1 MIFKRCVQRVQTT
14 FYPQTFLGNLI
25 DTAVHR
31 GNLSLCNFQISQL
44 YQTRMQ
50 SILEYL
56 ITVEHLSN
64 MHNRK
69 LPFIRFEKMK
79 KDNFMLSINNQCKA
93 FSINLNTRH
102 MNGKTPRI
110 ACSTFIKYSRVVNS
124 MRGNFSHPTYKSLQ
138 FYLFFVRIQSR
149 TFRLNGARS
158 QEEFPFCHSQRHN
171 LGLFWL
177 SRGEGGKNTIFHQ
190 LQFGIQD
197 YCLMWENVGN
207 QYVTAAKSGDG

>member
-56 ITVEHLSN
+56 ITVEHLQN
-64 MHNRK
+64 MHNGK

-79 KDNFMLSINNQCKA
+79 KDNFMLSINYQCKA
-93 FSINLNTRH
+93 FSINLNTQH

-110 ACSTFIKYSRVVNS
+110 AFSTFIRQSRVVNS
-124 MRGNFSHPTYKSLQ
+124 MRGNFSHPTYIQKPAILSL
-138 FYLFFVRIQSR
+138 
-149 TFRLNGARS
+149 
-158 QEEFPFCHSQRHN
+158 FCQNTEQNFQAKWCAKPGGVS
-171 LGLFWL
+171 LL
-177 SRGEGGKNTIFHQ
+177 SLTET
-190 LQFGIQD
+190 QFGAFLAEQRRGWKKHHLPSTAIWHSRLLSD
-197 YCLMWENVGN
+197 VGKCG
-207 QYVTAAKSGDG
+207 KSICDSSKKW